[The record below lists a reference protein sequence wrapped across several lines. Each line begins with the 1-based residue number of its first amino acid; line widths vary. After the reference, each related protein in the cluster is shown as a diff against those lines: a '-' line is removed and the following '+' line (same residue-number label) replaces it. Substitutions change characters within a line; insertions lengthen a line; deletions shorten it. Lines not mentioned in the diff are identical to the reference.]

1 MKKTLQICA
10 ALAGFAATASMV
22 GAQAQP
28 GSAPAQNDPRLA
40 PQARKG
46 SAETSLIGISLYDT
60 GLKVINKYGSPDSIE
75 PISIATEGAEQG
87 GGGGRGGPGGGG
99 GGGSTGGGG
108 MSPQAGNQPQYNP
121 GGSLPLMIAIDED
134 DVMPGFG
141 GDPFMLRQN
150 SASATPA
157 VAPDAGGGGRGG
169 DTGRGGR
176 GGGGASA
183 PTGGRGG
190 GGGGGATERVTVTR
204 WVYNRGAHRYG
215 FILDKFNRVIQIE
228 AVGMPTKSVGTK
240 RGVMLGCPFSQL
252 IKLYGA
258 PDGYEISGDNL
269 VVRYLVLDRVA
280 FKLQRLKAGEKQKV
294 TGIVVAAGKT

>member
-1 MKKTLQICA
+1 M
-10 ALAGFAATASMV
+10 ATMV
-22 GAQAQP
+22 SAQAQP

-60 GLKVINKYGSPDSIE
+60 GLKVITKYGSPDSIE
-75 PISIATEGAEQG
+75 PISVATESADNG
-87 GGGGRGGPGGGG
+87 GGGGRGGPSGGSGGSSGGGG
-99 GGGSTGGGG
+99 TT
-108 MSPQAGNQPQYNP
+108 PQAGNQPQYNP

-134 DVMPGFG
+134 DIMPGFA
-141 GDPFMLRQN
+141 GDPFNLRQN
-150 SASATPA
+150 SATASPQ

-169 DTGRGGR
+169 GRGDSGGGR
-176 GGGGASA
+176 SASPGGGGS
-183 PTGGRGG
+183 RGG
-190 GGGGGATERVTVTR
+190 GGGGGATERVSVTR
-204 WVYNRGAHRYG
+204 WVYNKGSSRYA
-215 FILDKFNRVIQIE
+215 FILDKFNRVIQVE
-228 AVGMPTKSVGTK
+228 AVGMNNKAVKTK
-240 RGVMLGCPFSQL
+240 RGVMFGCPFSQL

-280 FKLQRLKAGEKQKV
+280 FKLQRLKANDKQKV